1 MIIKDGLMYLDY
13 EFDSDYADSEDYER
27 YNGDSFVYKVD
38 LEDIKDTLITDY
50 LKRTDNEH
58 VTSTALIEVLD
69 MLDHEQL
76 INWFKIL
83 EDKDNVEFFYDYYK
97 NDAMRQF
104 IEDNYIMTKEDYE
117 AEEADRYND
126 EMAIA
131 RWEKE
136 NE

>member
-13 EFDSDYADSEDYER
+13 EFDSDYADNEEYEI
-27 YNGDSFVYKVD
+27 YDGDNFVYKVD

-58 VTSTALIEVLD
+58 ITSTALIEVLD
-69 MLDHEQL
+69 MLDYEQL

-83 EDKDNVEFFYDYYK
+83 EDKDNIEFFTNYYK

-126 EMAIA
+126 DKAMGLI
-131 RWEKE
+131 
-136 NE
+136 